1 MNRIKKFFQTTE
13 SRNGSY
19 SVGITVLVL
28 VIVIILNLIV
38 GQLPEKIRNIDVSST
53 KIYEITDTSKD
64 LLKKLD
70 QDVTMTVLADKSDTD
85 ERIKTFLSKYSA
97 LSDHISVKW
106 IDPVLHPSAL
116 NEYQASENSIVV
128 SCEETGKTTTVSF
141 DDIIVMDQASYYYT
155 GTATEAE
162 FDGEGQLTSAV
173 NYVTTTENHT
183 IYRTSGH
190 GESTFSTT
198 ISDLMDKSNDTV
210 TELNTVM
217 DASIPED
224 CDLLL
229 MYAPT
234 TDLSETEVSALEAYL
249 QKGGKMMVIL
259 GDKENGELPN
269 LEALMKTYG
278 LEMADGY
285 IADTQR
291 NYQGNYYYIFPEL
304 SLDSDLSSGIS
315 SEMVLVI
322 NSHGLTQ
329 IGPARDTI
337 TTTPFMTT
345 SQGGYAVTEDAQTEG
360 TYVLGA
366 VATESVTDA
375 ASADAATSD
384 SAENAED
391 TDATSETDTSENTA
405 SEVNTTQS
413 RLTVIASASLIDPQ
427 VTDSFSTLENSQLF
441 MNAVTA
447 NFDDTQNI
455 SIEPK
460 SLTAEYNSVQHGGLL
475 SILVIFV
482 LPAAVLISG
491 LVVWIRRRRA

>member
-97 LSDHISVKW
+97 LSDHISIKW

-259 GDKENGELPN
+259 GDKEKGELPN

-329 IGPARDTI
+329 IDPARDNI

>member
-1 MNRIKKFFQTTE
+1 
-13 SRNGSY
+13 
-19 SVGITVLVL
+19 
-28 VIVIILNLIV
+28 
-38 GQLPEKIRNIDVSST
+38 
-53 KIYEITDTSKD
+53 
-64 LLKKLD
+64 
-70 QDVTMTVLADKSDTD
+70 
-85 ERIKTFLSKYSA
+85 
-97 LSDHISVKW
+97 
-106 IDPVLHPSAL
+106 
-116 NEYQASENSIVV
+116 
-128 SCEETGKTTTVSF
+128 
-141 DDIIVMDQASYYYT
+141 
-155 GTATEAE
+155 
-162 FDGEGQLTSAV
+162 
-173 NYVTTTENHT
+173 
-183 IYRTSGH
+183 
-190 GESTFSTT
+190 
-198 ISDLMDKSNDTV
+198 
-210 TELNTVM
+210 
-217 DASIPED
+217 
-224 CDLLL
+224 
-229 MYAPT
+229 
-234 TDLSETEVSALEAYL
+234 
-249 QKGGKMMVIL
+249 
-259 GDKENGELPN
+259 
-269 LEALMKTYG
+269 
-278 LEMADGY
+278 
-285 IADTQR
+285 
-291 NYQGNYYYIFPEL
+291 
-304 SLDSDLSSGIS
+304 
-315 SEMVLVI
+315 MVLVI

-329 IGPARDTI
+329 IDPARATI

-391 TDATSETDTSENTA
+391 TDATSETDTAENTA

>member
-259 GDKENGELPN
+259 GDKEKGELPN

-329 IGPARDTI
+329 IDPASDTI